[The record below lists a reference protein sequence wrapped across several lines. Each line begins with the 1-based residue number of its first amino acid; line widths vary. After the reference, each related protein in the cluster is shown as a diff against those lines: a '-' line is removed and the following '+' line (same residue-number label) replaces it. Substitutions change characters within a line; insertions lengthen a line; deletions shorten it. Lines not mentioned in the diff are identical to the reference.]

1 MAHADSGSS
10 LQMSDAYSWR
20 GRYVIDSDGDKIGKL
35 EEIYPDQTG
44 NPEWAIVDTGLFG
57 TMSSFVPLAGATPAG
72 EDIQVPFSKQH
83 VKDAPGV
90 RRDGELS
97 ESEEAQLYSHYGL
110 RGSNPT

>member
-1 MAHADSGSS
+1 MSEAH
-10 LQMSDAYSWR
+10 SWR

-57 TMSSFVPLAGATPAG
+57 TMSSFVPLAGAAPAG

-90 RRDGELS
+90 ARDGELS

-110 RGSNPT
+110 RGSKPA

>member
-1 MAHADSGSS
+1 MNE
-10 LQMSDAYSWR
+10 AYSWR

-44 NPEWAIVDTGLFG
+44 NPEWAIVDTGLLG
-57 TMSSFVPLAGATPAG
+57 TMSSFVPLAGAAPAG

-90 RRDGELS
+90 PAMANCRGRRRLS
-97 ESEEAQLYSHYGL
+97 STATTASEDRRRARPCQ
-110 RGSNPT
+110 PT